1 MSRPGV
7 TQDQV
12 FAAAQALADHAQP
25 VTVQALREALGQGSF
40 TTLSQHLRAWRS
52 HSQTRF
58 LPPLPPEIEAAAHK
72 ALTLVWTAASELAQR
87 EVQAART
94 ATSAEIAQSQAQAQ
108 ETLQEI
114 ARLERT
120 TRDQEDQIATLR
132 PALTAAE
139 TTLAAHIAK
148 AGQLEAR
155 IVELKAD
162 WRRHGFTT
170 TSAPRNA
177 EGFGESL
184 RCTPRLH
191 PPIRPRRPDA
201 LRQPRPDLITPP
213 TQRAK
218 TIDGS

>member
-114 ARLERT
+114 VSFRQACRKWFFVPANVRCVLPPMRNAANE
-120 TRDQEDQIATLR
+120 RDQ
-132 PALTAAE
+132 AE
-139 TTLAAHIAK
+139 SGR
-148 AGQLEAR
+148 AG
-155 IVELKAD
+155 
-162 WRRHGFTT
+162 WRR
-170 TSAPRNA
+170 
-177 EGFGESL
+177 
-184 RCTPRLH
+184 
-191 PPIRPRRPDA
+191 
-201 LRQPRPDLITPP
+201 DL
-213 TQRAK
+213 
-218 TIDGS
+218 

>member
-94 ATSAEIAQSQAQAQ
+94 ATSAEIAQSQAQAH

-120 TRDQEDQIATLR
+120 VQDQEDQIATLR

-155 IVELKAD
+155 IVELKAELEEARLHND
-162 WRRHGFTT
+162 QRTEECGRLRGELAVYAALAPSDQAKKAGRSA
-170 TSAPRNA
+170 SAPA
-177 EGFGESL
+177 
-184 RCTPRLH
+184 
-191 PPIRPRRPDA
+191 
-201 LRQPRPDLITPP
+201 
-213 TQRAK
+213 
-218 TIDGS
+218 